1 MTVDPTVPLS
11 SLAIGTTFMIDGAY
25 GAVLDPA
32 GLPPENPGQIWNVN
46 LESLGVG
53 QSPGTLA
60 VIPVPLK
67 VVHA

>member
-11 SLAIGTTFMIDGAY
+11 SLPPDAQFLDGNYFTTVVPNDLPAPDPGKRW
-25 GAVLDPA
+25 VLD
-32 GLPPENPGQIWNVN
+32 LQ
-46 LESLGVG
+46 
-53 QSPGTLA
+53 QSWVMQKDLNRP